1 MSSSSTLPQV
11 KAQLVTLLTAAL
23 ATSGASGGQIP
34 VQYAWT
40 PDAEDEMVFLGRRDE
55 DGPTWTSRLTHDIAT
70 IKAGRKHRDETYT
83 VEVTVWTYRHDVAP
97 SDANEVDERAFELV
111 EEVENVLANDPRLGL
126 DAIQWAKVA
135 EINAV
140 GRAFSG
146 GWVVE
151 AVIAIEVRAR
161 LT

>member
-1 MSSSSTLPQV
+1 MPSSSTLPAV
-11 KAQLVTLLTAAL
+11 KAQLVTLLSSAL
-23 ATSGASGGQIP
+23 ASSGVSGGAVP

-55 DGPTWTSRLTHDIAT
+55 DGPTWVSRMTHDIAT
-70 IKAGRKHRDETYT
+70 IKAGRKHRDENYT
-83 VEVTVWTYRHDVAP
+83 VELTVWTYRPDVAP
-97 SDANEVDERAFELV
+97 SEANEVDARAFELV
-111 EEVENVLANDPRLGL
+111 EEVENVLADDPRLGL
-126 DAIQWAKVA
+126 DSIQWAKVA

-140 GRAFSG
+140 GRAISG

-151 AVIAIEVRAR
+151 AVISIEVRAR